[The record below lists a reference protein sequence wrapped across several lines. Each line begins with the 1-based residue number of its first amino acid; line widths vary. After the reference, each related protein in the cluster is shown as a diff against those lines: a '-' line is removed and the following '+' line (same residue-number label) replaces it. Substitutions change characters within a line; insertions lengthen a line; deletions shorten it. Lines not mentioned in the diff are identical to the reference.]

1 MTALEAFL
9 AADMLNLVALLGV
22 VFIGLPHGAMDGAL
36 AMHFGWTKGP
46 TATVLFLLSYV
57 GLAGLVVVLWALAP
71 VLTFTA
77 FLAISIV
84 HFGRGDS
91 SSLPASQTVI
101 ESLARGGVVIG
112 GISQLHRESVNEIF
126 QNLVGLDTSLIWLFL
141 NAVVV
146 LTAACVVVT
155 MLFKD
160 TGARRSFAIEL
171 GALCLVFLTA
181 PPLLGFALYFC
192 FVHAVRHASSMGALM
207 QSTVSRFSIAKTTMA
222 LSLLTWGVGLVV
234 LVQQTATLD
243 MEPALLRVVFIGL
256 AALTVPHMV
265 MVDGVLHRERSS
277 TDGT

>member
-1 MTALEAFL
+1 MTALEAFI
-9 AADMLNLVALLGV
+9 ATDVLNLVALLGV

-36 AMHFGWTKGP
+36 AMHFGWTNRP
-46 TATVLFLLSYV
+46 MATVLFLLSYV
-57 GLAGLVVVLWALAP
+57 GLAGVVVVLWTLAP

-91 SSLPASQTVI
+91 STLRAGQTVI
-101 ESLARGGVVIG
+101 ESMARGGVVIG
-112 GISQLHRESVNEIF
+112 GISQLHRGSVDPIF
-126 QNLVGLDTSLIWLFL
+126 KTLVGPDTSLIWLFL
-141 NAVVV
+141 NGVVV
-146 LTAACVVVT
+146 LTAACVVVA

-160 TGARRSFAIEL
+160 TRTRRSFAIEL
-171 GALCLVFLTA
+171 GALYLVFLNV

-207 QSTVSRFSIAKTTMA
+207 QNTVSRFSIAKTTIV
-222 LSLLTWGVGLVV
+222 LSLLTWVVGLVV

-265 MVDGVLHRERSS
+265 MVDGVLHRGRLSTER
-277 TDGT
+277 T

>member
-1 MTALEAFL
+1 MTALESVIT
-9 AADMLNLVALLGV
+9 ADALNLVALLGV

-36 AMHFGWTKGP
+36 AMHFGWTNRP
-46 TATVLFLLSYV
+46 TATVLFLITYI
-57 GLAGLVVVLWALAP
+57 GLAGVVVVLWALAP
-71 VLTFTA
+71 VLTFMF

-91 SSLPASQTVI
+91 SSTVAGQTFI

-112 GISQLHRESVNEIF
+112 GISQLHRQNVDMIF
-126 QNLVGLDTSLIWLFL
+126 QTLVGQNTSLIWLFL
-141 NAVVV
+141 NGVVV
-146 LTAACVVVT
+146 LTAVCVVRS

-160 TGARRSFAIEL
+160 TASRRLFAIEL
-171 GALCLVFLTA
+171 GALWLVFLTT

-192 FVHAVRHASSMGALM
+192 FVHAVRHASSVGALM
-207 QSTVSRFSIAKTTMA
+207 QNTVSRFAIAKTTVV

-234 LVQQTATLD
+234 LVQQTATMD

-265 MVDGVLHRERSS
+265 MVDGVLHR
-277 TDGT
+277 GTSATGRT